1 MKKLEHVCSSVIR
14 RIRPKSLERE
24 KVLELAERMKL
35 KVTNS
40 VSESGLDAEVR
51 IDGSVAKDTWLSS
64 EADIDIFMRVSP
76 TLTRDE
82 LETTCLRVVR
92 KALKGYRIVE
102 RYAEHPY
109 VEAWVEGT
117 RVNVVPCYRVEK
129 GNWKSATDR
138 TPFHT
143 EYMKSH
149 LDEKLRDET
158 RLLKKFMKGI
168 GVYGAEIKVGGFSG
182 MLCET
187 LSLFYGTF
195 RNTVTQ
201 ASDWRRSETIDVERY
216 YEGRQ
221 EETKQL
227 FDNPL
232 VVIDPVD
239 RGRNA
244 AAAVS
249 SRRMWEF
256 VASSRAFIQKPS
268 LRFFYPTISRPFS
281 VGQLRSSMERRGSG
295 LLLIQIGKVDAVVDI
310 LWSQLYK
317 TERSLRNLL
326 QENDFEV
333 SKSASWS
340 DEEKC
345 NIILFELTSATLSK
359 SKRHRGPPVSRREE
373 SGKFLKKHLNKE
385 DTVSGPWIEDDR
397 WIVEKLRR
405 NRSAELLLE
414 TSLSSGGRAVGV
426 AGRVAESVIKRGF
439 KILLDEEI
447 ISLYRSNRQF
457 SNFLCSFLKGRPSW
471 IDF

>member
-1 MKKLEHVCSSVIR
+1 MKKLEHVCRSILR
-14 RIRPKSLERE
+14 RIRPKRLERE
-24 KVLELAERMKL
+24 RILELAERMKL
-35 KVTNS
+35 KVS
-40 VSESGLDAEVR
+40 DAVSESGLDAEVR
-51 IDGSVAKDTWLSS
+51 IDGSVAKDTWLSG

-82 LETTCLRVVR
+82 LETTCLQVAR
-92 KALKGYRIVE
+92 KALKGYRIIE

-109 VEAWVEGT
+109 VETWVEGT

-129 GNWKSATDR
+129 GKWKSATDR

-143 EYMKSH
+143 EYMKNH
-149 LDEKLRDET
+149 LDENLRDET

-168 GVYGAEIKVGGFSG
+168 GVYGAEIKVSGFSG

-216 YEGRQ
+216 YEGRR
-221 EETKQL
+221 EEIEQL

-232 VVIDPVD
+232 VAIDPVD

-256 VASSRAFIQKPS
+256 VAASRAFIQKPS
-268 LRFFYPTISRPFS
+268 SRFFYPTVSKPFS
-281 VGQLRSSMERRGSG
+281 VRQLRSTMARRGSV
-295 LLLIQIGKVDAVVDI
+295 LLLIKIGKVDAVVDI

-333 SKSASWS
+333 SKLASWS

-345 NIILFELTSATLSK
+345 NAILFELTGATLSQ
-359 SKRHRGPPVSRREE
+359 SKRHLGPPVSRREE
-373 SGKFLKKHLNKE
+373 SEKFLEKHLKRE

-414 TSLSSGGRAVGV
+414 MSLRSGGRAVGV
-426 AGRVAESVIKRGF
+426 ASRVAESIERGF
-439 KILLDEEI
+439 KILLNEEI

-457 SNFLCSFLKGRPSW
+457 SSFLCSFLKGRPSW
-471 IDF
+471 IDS

>member
-1 MKKLEHVCSSVIR
+1 MKKLEDVCSTVLR
-14 RIRPKSLERE
+14 RVRPKSLERE
-24 KVLELAERMKL
+24 KVLQLAERMKL
-35 KVTNS
+35 RVSNAVT
-40 VSESGLDAEVR
+40 ESRLDAEVR
-51 IDGSVAKDTWLSS
+51 IDGSVAKDTWLSG

-129 GNWKSATDR
+129 GSWKSATDR

-149 LDEKLRDET
+149 LDENLREET

-201 ASDWRRSETIDVERY
+201 ASGWRRSETIDIERY

-221 EETKQL
+221 EEIKQL
-227 FDNPL
+227 FENPL

-256 VASSRAFIQKPS
+256 VAASRAFTQKPS
-268 LRFFYPTISRPFS
+268 LRFFYPTVPKPPT
-281 VGQLRSSMERRGSG
+281 VKQLRSAMARTGSA

-345 NIILFELTSATLSK
+345 NAILFELASATLSK
-359 SKRHRGPPVSRREE
+359 SKRHLGPPVLRREE
-373 SGKFLKKHLNKE
+373 SDKFLSKHLNKE

-414 TSLSSGGRAVGV
+414 ASLSSGGRAVGV
-426 AGRVAESVIKRGF
+426 ASRVAESIGRGF
-439 KILLDEEI
+439 KILLNEEI

-457 SNFLCSFLKGRPSW
+457 SSFLCSFMKGRPSW
-471 IDF
+471 IDP

>member
-1 MKKLEHVCSSVIR
+1 MKKLEHVCRSVLR
-14 RIRPKSLERE
+14 RIRPKRLERE
-24 KVLELAERMKL
+24 MILELAERMRL
-35 KVTNS
+35 KVS
-40 VSESGLDAEVR
+40 DAVSKSGLDAEVR
-51 IDGSVAKDTWLSS
+51 IDGSVAKDTWLSG
-64 EADIDIFMRVSP
+64 EADIDIFMRVPP
-76 TLTRDE
+76 TLSRDE
-82 LETTCLRVVR
+82 LETTCLRVAR
-92 KALKGYRIVE
+92 KALKGYRIIE

-109 VEAWVEGT
+109 VETWVEGT

-129 GNWKSATDR
+129 GKWKSATDR

-149 LDEKLRDET
+149 LDENLKDET

-168 GVYGAEIKVGGFSG
+168 GVYGAEIKVSGFSG

-201 ASDWRRSETIDVERY
+201 ASDWRRSGTIDVEMY
-216 YEGRQ
+216 YEGRR
-221 EETKQL
+221 EEIEQL

-256 VASSRAFIQKPS
+256 VAASRAFIQKPS
-268 LRFFYPTISRPFS
+268 LRFFYPTVPKPFS
-281 VGQLRSSMERRGSG
+281 VKQLRSTMARRGSV
-295 LLLIQIGKVDAVVDI
+295 LLLIKIGRVDAVVDI

-326 QENDFEV
+326 QESDFEV
-333 SKSASWS
+333 SKSACWS

-345 NIILFELTSATLSK
+345 NIILFELIGATLSK
-359 SKRHRGPPVSRREE
+359 SKKHLGPPVSRREE
-373 SGKFLKKHLNKE
+373 SEKFLKKHLMSK

-405 NRSAELLLE
+405 NRNAELLLE
-414 TSLSSGGRAVGV
+414 MSLRSGGRAVGV
-426 AGRVAESVIKRGF
+426 ASRVAESIRRGF
-439 KILLDEEI
+439 KILLNEEI
-447 ISLYRSNRQF
+447 IPLYRSNRQF
-457 SNFLCSFLKGRPSW
+457 SIFLCSFLKGRPSW
-471 IDF
+471 IDP

>member
-1 MKKLEHVCSSVIR
+1 MKKLEHVCGNVLR
-14 RIRPKSLERE
+14 RIRPKRLERE
-24 KVLELAERMKL
+24 RIVELAERMKL
-35 KVTNS
+35 KVS
-40 VSESGLDAEVR
+40 DAVSESGLDAEVR
-51 IDGSVAKDTWLSS
+51 IDGSVAKDTWLSG
-64 EADIDIFMRVSP
+64 EADIDIFMRVPP

-82 LETTCLRVVR
+82 LETTCLRVAR
-92 KALKGYRIVE
+92 KALKGYRIIE

-109 VEAWVEGT
+109 VETWVEGT

-129 GNWKSATDR
+129 GKWKSATDR

-149 LDEKLRDET
+149 LDKDLRDET

-168 GVYGAEIKVGGFSG
+168 GVYGAEIKVSGFSG

-216 YEGRQ
+216 YEGRR
-221 EETKQL
+221 EEIEQL

-256 VASSRAFIQKPS
+256 VAASRAFIQKPS
-268 LRFFYPTISRPFS
+268 LRLFYPTVPKPFS
-281 VGQLRSSMERRGSG
+281 VKQLTSTLARRGSV
-295 LLLIQIGKVDAVVDI
+295 LLLIQMGKVDAVVDI

-345 NIILFELTSATLSK
+345 NIILFELIGATLSK
-359 SKRHRGPPVSRREE
+359 SKKHLGPPVSRREE
-373 SGKFLKKHLNKE
+373 SEKFLKKHLMSK

-405 NRSAELLLE
+405 NRNAELLLE
-414 TSLSSGGRAVGV
+414 MSLRSGGRAVGV
-426 AGRVAESVIKRGF
+426 ASRVAESIRRGF
-439 KILLDEEI
+439 KILLNEEI
-447 ISLYRSNRQF
+447 IPLYRSNRQF
-457 SNFLCSFLKGRPSW
+457 SIFLCSFLKGRPSW
-471 IDF
+471 IDP

>member
-1 MKKLEHVCSSVIR
+1 MKDIEHVCKIVLHRIKPKHSERR
-14 RIRPKSLERE
+14 RI
-24 KVLELAERMKL
+24 LELAEKMKS
-35 KVTNS
+35 KVTDAVN
-40 VSESGLDAEVR
+40 ESGLDAEVR
-51 IDGSVAKDTWLSS
+51 IDGSVAKDTWLSG
-64 EADIDIFMRVSP
+64 EADIDIFMRVPS
-76 TLTRDE
+76 TLSRNE
-82 LETTCLRVVR
+82 LETTCLQIAA
-92 KALKGYRIVE
+92 KALKGYRIIE

-109 VEAWVEGT
+109 VETWVAGT
-117 RVNVVPCYRVEK
+117 RVNIVPCYRIEK

-143 EYMKSH
+143 EYMKSR
-149 LDEKLRDET
+149 LDESLRDET

-168 GVYGAEIKVGGFSG
+168 GIYGAEIKVNGFSG

-187 LSLFYGTF
+187 LSLFYGSF

-201 ASDWRRSETIDVERY
+201 ASNWRRSETIDVERY

-221 EETKQL
+221 DEIKQL

-249 SRRMWEF
+249 EERMWEF
-256 VASSRAFIQKPS
+256 VAASRTFVQKPS
-268 LRFFYPTISRPFS
+268 LRFFHPPVSKPFS
-281 VGQLRSSMERRGSG
+281 IRQLRSTIARRGSA
-295 LLLIQIGKVDAVVDI
+295 LLLIQIGRVDAIVDI

-317 TERSLRNLL
+317 TEKSLRNLL

-345 NIILFELTSATLSK
+345 NVILFELTEATLSK
-359 SKRHRGPPVSRREE
+359 SKRHLGPPVSRREE
-373 SGKFLKKHLNKE
+373 SEKFLEKHLKKE
-385 DTVSGPWIEDDR
+385 DTVSGPWIEDGR
-397 WIVEKLRR
+397 WIVEKMRR
-405 NRSAELLLE
+405 NRSAELLLKM
-414 TSLSSGGRAVGV
+414 SLSSGGRAVGV
-426 AGRVAESVIKRGF
+426 ASRVAESMRRGF
-439 KILLDEEI
+439 KILLNEEI

-457 SNFLCSFLKGRPSW
+457 SSFLSSFLKGRPSW
-471 IDF
+471 IDY

>member
-1 MKKLEHVCSSVIR
+1 MKKLEHVCRGVLR

-24 KVLELAERMKL
+24 KVLELAERVKL
-35 KVTNS
+35 KVSNAMI
-40 VSESGLDAEVR
+40 ESGLDAEVR
-51 IDGSVAKDTWLSS
+51 IDGSVAKDTWLSG

-82 LETTCLRVVR
+82 LETTCLRVAR
-92 KALKGYRIVE
+92 KALKGYRIIE

-109 VEAWVEGT
+109 VEAWVERT

-129 GNWKSATDR
+129 GDWKSATDR

-149 LDEKLRDET
+149 LDENLRDET

-201 ASDWRRSETIDVERY
+201 ASDWRRSETVDVERY
-216 YEGRQ
+216 YEGRR
-221 EETKQL
+221 EELGQL

-256 VASSRAFIQKPS
+256 VAASRAFIQEAS
-268 LRFFYPTISRPFS
+268 LRFFYPTVSKPSSLKQI
-281 VGQLRSSMERRGSG
+281 RSTMARRGSV
-295 LLLIQIGKVDAVVDI
+295 LLLIQIGRVDAVVDI

-317 TERSLRNLL
+317 TEKSLRNLL

-345 NIILFELTSATLSK
+345 NTILFQLTSATLSK
-359 SKRHRGPPVSRREE
+359 SKRHLGPPVSRREE
-373 SGKFLKKHLNKE
+373 SEKFLKKHLNKE

-414 TSLSSGGRAVGV
+414 ASLSSGGRAVGV
-426 AGRVAESVIKRGF
+426 ASRVAESIGRGF
-439 KILLDEEI
+439 KILLNEEI
-447 ISLYRSNRQF
+447 IPLYRSNRQF
-457 SNFLCSFLKGRPSW
+457 SSFLCSFLKGRPSW
-471 IDF
+471 IDP

>member
-1 MKKLEHVCSSVIR
+1 MKRLEHVCRSVLR
-14 RIRPKSLERE
+14 RITPKRSER
-24 KVLELAERMKL
+24 KKILELAERMKS
-35 KVTNS
+35 KVS
-40 VSESGLDAEVR
+40 DAASESSLDADVR
-51 IDGSVAKDTWLSS
+51 IDGSVAKDTWLSG

-76 TLTRDE
+76 TLSRNE
-82 LETTCLRVVR
+82 LETTCLRVIR
-92 KALKGYRIVE
+92 KALEEYRIIE

-109 VEAWVEGT
+109 VETWVEET

-149 LDEKLRDET
+149 LDENLRDET

-168 GVYGAEIKVGGFSG
+168 GVYGAEIKVSGFSG

-201 ASDWRRSETIDVERY
+201 ASEWRRSETIDVERY
-216 YEGRQ
+216 YEGRRDGI
-221 EETKQL
+221 EQL

-249 SRRMWEF
+249 VKRMWEF
-256 VASSRAFIQKPS
+256 AAASRAFIQKPS
-268 LRFFYPTISRPFS
+268 MRFFYPTVSKPYS
-281 VGQLRSSMERRGSG
+281 VRQLRSIMARRGTA

-317 TERSLRNLL
+317 TEKSLRNLL

-345 NIILFELTSATLSK
+345 NVILFELPIATLSK
-359 SKRHRGPPVSRREE
+359 SRRHLGPPVSRREE
-373 SGKFLKKHLNKE
+373 SERFLEKHLNRE

-414 TSLSSGGRAVGV
+414 MSLSSGGRSVGV
-426 AGRVAESVIKRGF
+426 ASRVAESIKRGF
-439 KILLDEEI
+439 KILLNEEI
-447 ISLYRSNRQF
+447 ISLYRSNMQF
-457 SNFLCSFLKGRPSW
+457 SSFLCSFLKGRPSW
-471 IDF
+471 IDS

>member
-1 MKKLEHVCSSVIR
+1 MKKLEHVCGNVLR
-14 RIRPKSLERE
+14 RIRPKRLERE
-24 KVLELAERMKL
+24 RIVELAERMKL
-35 KVTNS
+35 KVS
-40 VSESGLDAEVR
+40 DAVSESGLDAEVR
-51 IDGSVAKDTWLSS
+51 IDGSVAKDTWLSG
-64 EADIDIFMRVSP
+64 EADIDIFMRVPP

-82 LETTCLRVVR
+82 LETTCLRVAR
-92 KALKGYRIVE
+92 KALKGYRIIE

-109 VEAWVEGT
+109 VETWVEGT

-129 GNWKSATDR
+129 GKWKSATDR

-149 LDEKLRDET
+149 LDKDLRDET

-168 GVYGAEIKVGGFSG
+168 GVYGAEIKVSGFSG

-195 RNTVTQ
+195 RSTVTQ
-201 ASDWRRSETIDVERY
+201 ASNWRRSETIDVERY
-216 YEGRQ
+216 YEGRR
-221 EETKQL
+221 EEIEQL

-256 VASSRAFIQKPS
+256 VAASRAFIQKPS
-268 LRFFYPTISRPFS
+268 LRFFYPTVPKPFS
-281 VGQLRSSMERRGSG
+281 VKQLRSTLARRGSV
-295 LLLIQIGKVDAVVDI
+295 LLLIKIGKVDAVVDI

-345 NIILFELTSATLSK
+345 NIILFELIGATLSK
-359 SKRHRGPPVSRREE
+359 SKKHLGPPVSRREE
-373 SGKFLKKHLNKE
+373 SEKFLKKHLMSK

-405 NRSAELLLE
+405 NRNAELLLE
-414 TSLSSGGRAVGV
+414 MSLRSGGRAVGV
-426 AGRVAESVIKRGF
+426 ASRVAESIRRGF
-439 KILLDEEI
+439 KILLNEEI
-447 ISLYRSNRQF
+447 IPLYRSNRQF
-457 SNFLCSFLKGRPSW
+457 SIFLCSFLKGRPSW
-471 IDF
+471 IDP

>member
-1 MKKLEHVCSSVIR
+1 MKKLEHVCRSVLR
-14 RIRPKSLERE
+14 RIRPKRLERE
-24 KVLELAERMKL
+24 RIVELAERMRL
-35 KVTNS
+35 KVS
-40 VSESGLDAEVR
+40 DAVSKSGIDAEVR
-51 IDGSVAKDTWLSS
+51 IDGSVAKDTWLSG
-64 EADIDIFMRVSP
+64 EADIDIFMRVPP
-76 TLTRDE
+76 TLSRDE
-82 LETTCLRVVR
+82 LETTCLRVAR
-92 KALKGYRIVE
+92 KALKGYRIIE

-109 VEAWVEGT
+109 VETWVEGT

-129 GNWKSATDR
+129 GKWKSATDR

-149 LDEKLRDET
+149 LDENLKDET

-168 GVYGAEIKVGGFSG
+168 GVYGAEIKVSGFSG

-187 LSLFYGTF
+187 LSLFYGAF
-195 RNTVTQ
+195 RNTMTQ
-201 ASDWRRSETIDVERY
+201 ASNWRRSETIDVEMY
-216 YEGRQ
+216 YEGRR
-221 EETKQL
+221 EEIEQL

-256 VASSRAFIQKPS
+256 VAASRAFIQKPS
-268 LRFFYPTISRPFS
+268 LRFFYPTVPKPFS
-281 VGQLRSSMERRGSG
+281 VKQLRSTLARRGSV
-295 LLLIQIGKVDAVVDI
+295 LLLIKIGKVDAVVDI

-333 SKSASWS
+333 SKSTSWS

-345 NIILFELTSATLSK
+345 NIILFELIGATLSK
-359 SKRHRGPPVSRREE
+359 SKKHLGPPVSRREE
-373 SGKFLKKHLNKE
+373 SEKFLKKHLMSK

-405 NRSAELLLE
+405 NRNAELLLE
-414 TSLSSGGRAVGV
+414 MSLRSGGRAVGV
-426 AGRVAESVIKRGF
+426 ASRVAESIRRGF
-439 KILLDEEI
+439 KILLNEEI
-447 ISLYRSNRQF
+447 IPLYRSNRQF
-457 SNFLCSFLKGRPSW
+457 SIFLCSFLKGRPSW
-471 IDF
+471 IDP

>member
-1 MKKLEHVCSSVIR
+1 MKKLERVCNSVLR
-14 RIRPKSLERE
+14 RTRPKSLERE
-24 KVLELAERMKL
+24 KILELAERMKL
-35 KVTNS
+35 RVSNA
-40 VSESGLDAEVR
+40 VSEGGLDAEVR
-51 IDGSVAKDTWLSS
+51 IDGSVAKDTWLSG
-64 EADIDIFMRVSP
+64 EADIDIFMRVSLA
-76 TLTRDE
+76 LTRDE
-82 LETTCLRVVR
+82 LETTCLRIVR
-92 KALKGYRIVE
+92 KALKGHRIIE

-149 LDEKLRDET
+149 LDENLRDET

-168 GVYGAEIKVGGFSG
+168 GIYGAEIKVGGFSG

-201 ASDWRRSETIDVERY
+201 ASDWRRGETIDVERY
-216 YEGRQ
+216 YEGRR
-221 EETKQL
+221 EEIEQL

-249 SRRMWEF
+249 GRRMWEF
-256 VASSRAFIQKPS
+256 VAASRAFVQKPS
-268 LRFFYPTISRPFS
+268 LRFFYPTAPKPLS
-281 VGQLRSSMERRGSG
+281 VGQLRSTMTRRGSV

-333 SKSASWS
+333 SRSASWS
-340 DEEKC
+340 DEE
-345 NIILFELTSATLSK
+345 NANTILFELTGATLSQ
-359 SKRHRGPPVSRREE
+359 SKRHLGPPVSRREE
-373 SGKFLKKHLNKE
+373 SERFLAKHLKRE

-397 WIVEKLRR
+397 WVVEKLRR

-414 TSLSSGGRAVGV
+414 TSLRSGGRAVGV
-426 AGRVAESVIKRGF
+426 ASRVAESIRRGF
-439 KILLDEEI
+439 KILLNEEI

-457 SNFLCSFLKGRPSW
+457 SNFLCIFLRGRPSW
-471 IDF
+471 IDS